1 MLSLH
6 QILLTILIKIVVSQ
20 EPDGSRYL
28 CSCTPL
34 VYKWKLDFT
43 QSCPPANISVGN
55 DAGVKDA
62 YCTVTNGSNLTDLKP
77 VSVTS
82 YQIIELDDFLVPIKV
97 KAEPNITLKD
107 GDVISFSSITGV
119 QPSVISGGLQARMD
133 GLNSADEKIVLE
145 WIVRYS
151 NLCEVYPYSEGNS
164 LGWMEFVIQDDDA
177 FPRPETCA
185 EKSEVPS
192 MSPTMSPTHSPTRLP
207 SSQPSLRPSAKPIT
221 YLPTVRPSDEP
232 TMADTE
238 EPSEFPTVIS
248 MSYSYSSGSSFST
261 SVDDQNRV
269 LHADTE
275 FGRARVQ
282 RERDDHK

>member
-164 LGWMEFVIQDDDA
+164 LGWMEFVIQVSYPA
-177 FPRPETCA
+177 HLFQTI
-185 EKSEVPS
+185 
-192 MSPTMSPTHSPTRLP
+192 
-207 SSQPSLRPSAKPIT
+207 SLCR
-221 YLPTVRPSDEP
+221 
-232 TMADTE
+232 
-238 EPSEFPTVIS
+238 
-248 MSYSYSSGSSFST
+248 
-261 SVDDQNRV
+261 
-269 LHADTE
+269 
-275 FGRARVQ
+275 
-282 RERDDHK
+282 

>member
-97 KAEPNITLKD
+97 KAEPNPLPLEVETSKSMITLKD
-107 GDVISFSSITGV
+107 GDEISFSSITGV

-151 NLCEVYPYSEGNS
+151 NLCEVYPYSDGNS
-164 LGWMEFVIQDDDA
+164 LGWMEFVI
-177 FPRPETCA
+177 RV
-185 EKSEVPS
+185 S
-192 MSPTMSPTHSPTRLP
+192 
-207 SSQPSLRPSAKPIT
+207 
-221 YLPTVRPSDEP
+221 YL
-232 TMADTE
+232 AHL
-238 EPSEFPTVIS
+238 F
-248 MSYSYSSGSSFST
+248 
-261 SVDDQNRV
+261 
-269 LHADTE
+269 
-275 FGRARVQ
+275 
-282 RERDDHK
+282 